1 MSSPRMG
8 TQVAAGTKQLARK
21 DVSWPPPALPKLT
34 LKPVLPQKFCSSSH
48 NTLPGDR
55 WPDRPLLFSP
65 PAPVASACTPLGH
78 QGSLVQKG
86 PLKQEAAQT

>member
-1 MSSPRMG
+1 M
-8 TQVAAGTKQLARK
+8 
-21 DVSWPPPALPKLT
+21 SWPPPALPKLT

-65 PAPVASACTPLGH
+65 SAPVASVCTPLGH
-78 QGSLVQKG
+78 QGSLVQKW

>member
-1 MSSPRMG
+1 MSSPWVC
-8 TQVAAGTKQLARK
+8 TQVAVATKKLARK
-21 DVSWPPPALPKLT
+21 DLSWPPPALPKLP

-48 NTLPGDR
+48 NMLPGDS
-55 WPDRPLLFSP
+55 WPDRPLLFCP

-78 QGSLVQKG
+78 QGSLLQKW